1 MTGLMD
7 PSKDAAAF
15 QTLARDFLIQLKEY
29 NSDQWTESSLSLQL
43 EMQNKEA
50 ERMQVGAR
58 GAAARVG
65 WDWVSRVGRGRGARG
80 AGAGSVVGICWSL
93 PDCLCCRVGDFAWT
107 TSVAS
112 RGLTSALQPPC
123 PAVYITTGSKG
134 ELPLSAQ

>member
-1 MTGLMD
+1 MD

-58 GAAARVG
+58 GAAARVW
-65 WDWVSRVGRGRGARG
+65 WDWVARVGRGRGARG
-80 AGAGSVVGICWSL
+80 AGAGSVVGICW
-93 PDCLCCRVGDFAWT
+93 PRAD
-107 TSVAS
+107 
-112 RGLTSALQPPC
+112 
-123 PAVYITTGSKG
+123 
-134 ELPLSAQ
+134 